1 MADTYLV
8 LKSLHIV
15 AAVLMVGNVTVTGVW
30 ATFYFRW
37 RKDADFRLAA
47 RAILWTD
54 LIFTFLGGAALTI
67 TGILMARQAGMP
79 ILETPW
85 IRRSALLL
93 AISTLLW
100 LTILLPD
107 QWRMERLDPSR
118 DEFLKAVFTRW
129 SVVGWGSTV
138 LLFVAMWSM
147 VLKW

>member
-107 QWRMERLDPSR
+107 QWRMERLDRSR

>member
-79 ILETPW
+79 ILDTPW

-118 DEFLKAVFTRW
+118 DEFLKVVFTRW